1 MRQII
6 IILISTLIGFAPL
19 PIAEVITPIKK
30 PVSVVKP
37 IKAVKV
43 VKLEQVAD
51 IAQVANVVSVPV
63 VQPIIQPTGSC
74 ADWMTQAG
82 IVDQVS
88 AYALIMRES
97 GCNPSATNPSSG
109 AYGIPQSL
117 PASKMAS
124 VGSDYLTNPVT
135 QLIWMAQYCAQRY
148 GSFANALAHSYSNGW
163 Y

>member
-37 IKAVKV
+37 IKAVKI
-43 VKLEQVAD
+43 VKLEQVAN
-51 IAQVANVVSVPV
+51 IVQTANI
-63 VQPIIQPTGSC
+63 VQPIAPTVAPVVTGSC

-97 GCNPSATNPSSG
+97 GCRVNASNPSSG

-124 VGSDYLTNPVT
+124 IGSDYLTNPVT
-135 QLIWMAQYCAQRY
+135 QLIWMKNYVEARY
-148 GSFANALAHSYSNGW
+148 GSFANALSFSYSNNW